1 MSATKVGAG
10 LCGGGGY
17 AVSRQSL
24 LKLISNP
31 STYVQDLMHT
41 PGADTY
47 CDVAVACMA
56 EERELK
62 VERLPGLYPWHMDNR
77 TQFQSTLESLSP
89 LPLSYHYTKPA
100 EMLDIHLQF
109 RKRREEKEREETI
122 LPAEEIEILRRLRWK
137 CPSSLFYGGYT
148 GGKGGKLPEGDGGRW
163 VCDPVGIAKAAE
175 DVSGP
180 GCLIYSIGSDGE
192 FSFEKAIHDQISN
205 KCEIHTFDKKTIE
218 FYLRPEYTPG
228 YPHERVPSF
237 VNYHIVEISRSK
249 NLAQLVK
256 DLGHNGRTIEILKID
271 CDGCELDTYKEWL
284 DADVD
289 VRQILGEFHGY
300 TEQHSRFFIEKGYAV
315 FHSGAGSDPEMSYV
329 KLPMRESAM
338 VSPMMLA
345 LDARRPQQLPSSQPV
360 AKTIEEIEI
369 LRRLRWKCPS
379 SLFYGGYTGGKG
391 GKLPEGDG
399 GRWVCDPVGIAKA
412 AEDVSGPGCLI
423 YSIGSDGE
431 FSFEKAIH
439 DQISNKCEIHTFDRN
454 PNEFYLRPEYNPGYP
469 HERVPS
475 FVNYHIGELSR
486 SKNLAQLVK
495 DLGHNG
501 RTIEILKI
509 DCEGCEHDTY
519 KEWLDADVDVRQI
532 LGEFHGYT
540 EQFSRFFIEKGY
552 AVFHSGAGSDPEMSY
567 VKLPMRESAMVSPM
581 MLALDA
587 RRPQQLPS
595 SQPVAKSVCMLVPVY
610 PDHFAALAARMEMI
624 RRTNTGPVVKS

>member
-1 MSATKVGAG
+1 MISGN
-10 LCGGGGY
+10 
-17 AVSRQSL
+17 Q
-24 LKLISNP
+24 LKLLSVLGVLSCASLYVLDGVLRQGDGQGVAQTLTNNKVRNAQSP
-31 STYVQDLMHT
+31 SHAIMRD
-41 PGADTY
+41 
-47 CDVAVACMA
+47 
-56 EERELK
+56 
-62 VERLPGLYPWHMDNR
+62 
-77 TQFQSTLESLSP
+77 
-89 LPLSYHYTKPA
+89 
-100 EMLDIHLQF
+100 
-109 RKRREEKEREETI
+109 
-122 LPAEEIEILRRLRWK
+122 WK

-205 KCEIHTFDKKTIE
+205 KCEIHTFDRNPNE
-218 FYLRPEYTPG
+218 FYLRPEYNPG

-237 VNYHIVEISRSK
+237 VNYHIGELSRSK

-271 CDGCELDTYKEWL
+271 CEGCEHDTYKEWL

-300 TEQHSRFFIEKGYAV
+300 TEQFSRFFIEKGYAV
-315 FHSGAGSDPEMSYV
+315 FHSGGGINPEMSYV
-329 KLPMRESAM
+329 KLPMRETAM

-587 RRPQQLPS
+587 TG
-595 SQPVAKSVCMLVPVY
+595 SQIMGVCDVNCFSVVSQ
-610 PDHFAALAARMEMI
+610 FF
-624 RRTNTGPVVKS
+624 